1 MFGEILTNLTFPT
14 VIKYSVLQGINYD
27 NLINLYDRI
36 IYIDISYSIF
46 WSCCTISKEIGLEQ
60 CTHIPRFSWINAL
73 INISEL
79 LVLLYIWYKYMCICL
94 IFLRL
99 CYIYVVRLYMLVF
112 ECSELRNDFINPLLI
127 YDDELLTRL
136 IVILFM
142 MIYLLYV
149 HLWNYE
155 IYVVI
160 IFQDRH

>member
-1 MFGEILTNLTFPT
+1 M
-14 VIKYSVLQGINYD
+14 
-27 NLINLYDRI
+27 INLYES
-36 IYIDISYSIF
+36 YISIF
-46 WSCCTISKEIGLEQ
+46 
-60 CTHIPRFSWINAL
+60 HIQILILLHNIKRNRTRTMYTYNPFSWINAL
-73 INISEL
+73 INILKL
-79 LVLLYIWYKYMCICL
+79 LVLLYIYYTCNIGICL
-94 IFLRL
+94 IFVRL
-99 CYIYVVRLYMLVF
+99 CSIYVVCFYMLVF
-112 ECSELRNDFINPLLI
+112 ECSELRNDFIKPLLI

>member
-1 MFGEILTNLTFPT
+1 
-14 VIKYSVLQGINYD
+14 
-27 NLINLYDRI
+27 
-36 IYIDISYSIF
+36 
-46 WSCCTISKEIGLEQ
+46 
-60 CTHIPRFSWINAL
+60 
-73 INISEL
+73 
-79 LVLLYIWYKYMCICL
+79 MCICL

-142 MIYLLYV
+142 MIYLLYMYT
-149 HLWNYE
+149 YE

>member
-1 MFGEILTNLTFPT
+1 MNHIYQYFIFNILILLPN
-14 VIKYSVLQGINYD
+14 IK
-27 NLINLYDRI
+27 RI
-36 IYIDISYSIF
+36 RTRTMYTY
-46 WSCCTISKEIGLEQ
+46 T
-60 CTHIPRFSWINAL
+60 PFSWINAL

-79 LVLLYIWYKYMCICL
+79 LVLLYIYYTYMCICL
-94 IFLRL
+94 IILRL
-99 CYIYVVRLYMLVF
+99 CYIYVVCLYMLVF
-112 ECSELRNDFINPLLI
+112 ECSELRNDFIKPLLI